1 MEQLNLILRMTMFKN
16 FLFVV
21 LFGFSFTALAWQP
34 SKPIEVIVPF
44 PVGSGNDLVIRPLA
58 AAVERNTGVKFLIVN
73 KVGAGGTIGTAYLAS
88 KPNDGYSVGILSIG
102 GTAAMDYVWMAQLPK
117 PLYTVKSFSYA
128 TALAQSPLVVIA
140 NKNDPVSTPERF
152 TNVLLHD
159 DTVNIANSGAAGNLA
174 QESILF
180 HTDALKKN
188 PKIVKVEH
196 KGPAE
201 TMSDIIGGHVRFGL
215 VPLSVAYPNYKAGNL
230 KIIGIV
236 QQNKIKDAEI
246 HTFSNVN
253 KNIDVN
259 LVWGIVL
266 PKDTPADI
274 LNWYAKA
281 FKEAQNDPAV
291 KEGFEKSRYFSV
303 DGLQNPESFTAYV
316 LAESKKHSEIVNIL
330 IKNQKTGIK

>member
-1 MEQLNLILRMTMFKN
+1 MLSLIKI
-16 FLFVV
+16 VV
-21 LFGFSFTALAWQP
+21 LFSISFSVLAWQP
-34 SKPIEVIVPF
+34 TKPIEVVVPF
-44 PVGSGNDLVIRPLA
+44 PAGSGNDLVIRPLA
-58 AAVERNTGVKFLIVN
+58 LTVEKNTGAKFLIVN
-73 KVGAGGTIGTAYLAS
+73 KVGAGGTVGTSYLAS
-88 KPNDGYSVGILSIG
+88 KPNDGYSIGIFSIG

-152 TNVLLHD
+152 MNVLLHD
-159 DTVNIANSGAAGNLA
+159 DTVTIANSGAAGSLA

-201 TMSDIIGGHVRFGL
+201 TVSDIIGSHVRFGL
-215 VPLSVAYPNYKAGNL
+215 VPLSVAYPHYKAGNL

-246 HTFSNVN
+246 NTFAGVN

-259 LVWGIVL
+259 LVWGIAL
-266 PKDTPADI
+266 PKDTPKEVLD
-274 LNWYAKA
+274 WYAKV

-291 KEGFEKSRYFSV
+291 KEGFEKSRYFPV
-303 DGLQNPESFTAYV
+303 DGLQTPETFTAYV
-316 LAESKKHSEIVNIL
+316 MSENKKHSKIVDIL
-330 IKNQKTGIK
+330 IKNQKAGVK